1 MLIGQQ
7 IKLVE
12 HTVELRQIVQKSKQ
26 GAAQQDADY
35 PATLEPMTRLSAQK
49 SSTSAMRPDTQ

>member
-35 PATLEPMTRLSAQK
+35 PAPHLI
-49 SSTSAMRPDTQ
+49 